1 MTTDKKPTKAKRKPP
16 QRGATKKP
24 VLGNIKPRISTP
36 PLKTGSRIAEVA
48 ELAEKIGMPLLPWQH
63 YVLSDMLSVNNDNNF
78 IRKTNLLLVARQQGK
93 THLARMRILAGL
105 FLFGEKNI
113 VAMSSNRNMAL
124 DTFRQVAYTI
134 EDNSFLKAQVRQIR
148 LANGQESIT
157 LLNGARYE
165 IAAAT
170 RDAPRG
176 KTADFLYIDELREW
190 TEEAYT
196 AALPVTRAR
205 PNAMTLMTS
214 NAGDGFSNVL
224 NDLVERCKSYPPE
237 NLGYY
242 EWSAPQHCKVT
253 DRKAWAMANPALGH
267 LITEET
273 LEESVSTNSI
283 EATRTE
289 MLCQWISSAVSPWV
303 YGSIEAC
310 SDSTLEIPIGPQ
322 TIMAFDIAPTRRSGA
337 LVAGQMKDGK
347 IAVGLMQLWSS
358 EVAIDEIKMASDIN
372 EWARKYHPTVICF
385 DKYATQSI
393 ATKLE
398 QSSWALQDIS
408 GQAFYQACSDLSDA
422 LANNRMVHA
431 GQEDLVQ
438 HLNNCAAKTSD
449 FGFRIIRRKSSG
461 DVTAAI
467 SLAMVVSQLS
477 KPQRTAQIFA

>member
-1 MTTDKKPTKAKRKPP
+1 MQNDVEVKQTL
-16 QRGATKKP
+16 RGVGLIGSTE
-24 VLGNIKPRISTP
+24 PRIHTP
-36 PLKTGSRIAEVA
+36 LLKGNSKAQEVA
-48 ELAEKIGMPLLPWQH
+48 DLAVKIGLPLIPWQRW
-63 YVLSDMLSVNNDNNF
+63 VLDDLLAVDDANNW
-78 IRKTNLLLVARQQGK
+78 RKKTALILVARQNGK
-93 THLARMRILAGL
+93 THLARMLILSHL
-105 FLFGEKNI
+105 FLWGSKN
-113 VAMSSNRNMAL
+113 VLGMSSNRNMAL

-134 EDNSFLKAQVRQIR
+134 EDNEFLKKQVRQIR
-148 LANGQESIT
+148 LANGQESIS

-190 TEEAYT
+190 TTEAYT

-214 NAGDGFSNVL
+214 NAGDGFSTTL
-224 NDLVERCKSYPPE
+224 NDLVERCKSYPPD

-242 EWSAPQHCKVT
+242 EYSAPQHCKIN

-267 LITEET
+267 LITEQT
-273 LEESVSTNSI
+273 LEESVNTNSI

-289 MLCQWISSAVSPWV
+289 MLCQWVDSAVSPWV

-310 SDSTLEIPIGPQ
+310 SDSTLEIPVGPM

-337 LVAGQMKDGK
+337 LIMGQMKDGK
-347 IAVGLMQLWSS
+347 IAVGLAQLWHSDI
-358 EVAIDEIKMASDIN
+358 AIDEVKMASDVN
-372 EWARKYHPTVICF
+372 EWARKYHPHIICF

-393 ATKLE
+393 ATRLE
-398 QSSWALQDIS
+398 QSGWRMQDVS

-422 LANNRMVHA
+422 MANSRMVHS
-431 GQEDLVQ
+431 GQADLVQ

-449 FGFRIIRRKSSG
+449 AGWRIIRRKSAG

-467 SLAMVVSQLS
+467 SLAMVVSQLTR
-477 KPQRTAQIFA
+477 PQQTAQIFV